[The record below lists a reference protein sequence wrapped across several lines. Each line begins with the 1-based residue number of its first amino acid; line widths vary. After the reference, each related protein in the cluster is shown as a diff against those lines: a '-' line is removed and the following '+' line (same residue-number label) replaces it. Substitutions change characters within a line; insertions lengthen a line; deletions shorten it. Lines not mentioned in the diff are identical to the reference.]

1 MKKFFLLFIIMFSL
15 CGCNVITSET
25 NYTIDDNITY
35 FGNYEHFTIIETT
48 DGILGEI
55 NTLVY
60 NNDTKEKYHIYY
72 SNREFAITKLYNVD
86 GSPQLYVEE

>member
-1 MKKFFLLFIIMFSL
+1 MKKLFLLLIMIL
-15 CGCNVITSET
+15 CLSGCGSNNQDET
-25 NYTIDDNITY
+25 YTIDDNITY

-60 NNDTKEKYHIYY
+60 NNDTKEKYYIYY
-72 SNREFAITKLYNVD
+72 SNREFVITKLYNVD

>member
-1 MKKFFLLFIIMFSL
+1 MKKFFLLLIMILCFS
-15 CGCNVITSET
+15 GCSANNQEET
-25 NYTIDDNITY
+25 YTIDDNIIY
-35 FGNYEHFTIIETT
+35 FGNYEHFTVVEAI
-48 DGILGEI
+48 DGVLGEV

-86 GSPQLYVEE
+86 GTPQLYEGE